1 MNIFRAGD
9 LVYAFRIVKLLT
21 TPWDKQEAFKYGI
34 IDKNGTLLRKSD
46 TLKTPEEKG
55 SYTYLHRIVFN
66 LKRLLGLVPG
76 GKSFAGAAAASLLLL
91 KEELDEVNLSDDAWQ
106 MILDAIMEL
115 EEDTPTNVSGAAVS
129 TDTPKPM
136 RLHRRNE
143 LTQKKDDVKV

>member
-55 SYTYLHRIVFN
+55 AYTYLHRIVFN
-66 LKRLLGLVPG
+66 LKRLLGMVPG

-91 KEELDEVNLSDDAWQ
+91 KEELDEVHMSDESWQ
-106 MILDAIMEL
+106 LILDAIMSL
-115 EEDTPTNVSGAAVS
+115 EEDTPTNATGADVS
-129 TDTPKPM
+129 TDVPKPM

-143 LTQKKDDVKV
+143 LTKKKEPDKV

>member
-34 IDKNGTLLRKSD
+34 IDKNGTLLRKSE
-46 TLKTPEEKG
+46 TLKTPEEKA

-91 KEELDEVNLSDDAWQ
+91 KEELDEVNLSDDAWG
-106 MILDAIMEL
+106 MILEALMEL
-115 EEDTPTNVSGAAVS
+115 EEDTPTNVAGAAVS

-136 RLHRRNE
+136 RLHRRNG
-143 LTQKKDDVKV
+143 LTKKADSDKV